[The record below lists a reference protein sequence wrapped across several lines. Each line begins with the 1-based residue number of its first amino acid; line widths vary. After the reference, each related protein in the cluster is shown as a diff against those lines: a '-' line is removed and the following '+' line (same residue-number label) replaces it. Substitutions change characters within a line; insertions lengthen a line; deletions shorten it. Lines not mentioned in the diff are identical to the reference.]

1 MPVSSDPIAHIR
13 SELDALAVHW
23 PITFEDW
30 QRVLELIRAL
40 ADWLDAP
47 ADA

>member
-1 MPVSSDPIAHIR
+1 LPVSSDPIAHIR

-23 PITFEDW
+23 PITNEDW
-30 QRVLELIRAL
+30 RRVLELIRAL